1 MKNFFE
7 AKSLEANERFLNAT
21 GDQFYA
27 EGGKQFYA
35 DGNAKK
41 ALSQPI
47 IIIAENT
54 STANSTAVELF
65 NVEDVVAGEGT
76 YDVTGGGSVIKTSGV
91 PNVNLRKIYAGM
103 LAGNVY
109 MFNKLRIECLEALT
123 DAIKESSCGASISY
137 QIKTAQG
144 DIVARPIYPLI
155 SVVQQVKGVRDI
167 ELGDLIFN
175 VDTSFTIES
184 IPANTKMKYMFYA
197 VEQGSASGNLLRG
210 ESGKQMEAPQLNT
223 IDM

>member
-1 MKNFFE
+1 MKKFFE
-7 AKSLEANERFLNAT
+7 AKSLEANQRFLNAT

-27 EGGKQFYA
+27 EGGKSFYA

-41 ALSQPI
+41 VLSQPI

-54 STANSTAVELF
+54 STADSSAVELF
-65 NVEDVVAGEGT
+65 NVEDVLAGAGT
-76 YDVTGGGSVIKTSGV
+76 YDVTGGGKVIKTSGV

-137 QIKTAQG
+137 QIKTSQG

-197 VEQGSASGNLLRG
+197 TEQGSASGNLLRG
-210 ESGKQMEAPQLNT
+210 DAGKQMETPQLNT

>member
-54 STANSTAVELF
+54 STASSTAVELF
-65 NVEDVVAGEGT
+65 NVEDVIAGAGT
-76 YDVTGGGSVIKTSGV
+76 YDTTGGGSVVKTSGV
-91 PNVNLRKIYAGM
+91 PNVTLRKIYAGM
-103 LAGNVY
+103 VAGNVY

-197 VEQGSASGNLLRG
+197 AEQGSASGILLRG
-210 ESGKQMEAPQLNT
+210 ESGKQMETPQLNT

>member
-1 MKNFFE
+1 MKKFFE
-7 AKSLEANERFLNAT
+7 AKALEANERFLNAT

-27 EGGKQFYA
+27 DGGKQFYA

-41 ALSQPI
+41 VLSQPI

-54 STANSTAVELF
+54 STAASSAVELF
-65 NVEDVVAGEGT
+65 NVEDVLAGT
-76 YDVTGGGSVIKTSGV
+76 YGVTGGGSVVKSSGV
-91 PNVNLRKIYAGM
+91 PQVNLRKIYAGM

-109 MFNKLRIECLEALT
+109 LFNKLRIECLEALT

-144 DIVARPIYPLI
+144 DVVARPIYPLI

-197 VEQGSASGNLLRG
+197 TEQSSASGSLLRG
-210 ESGKQMEAPQLNT
+210 DASKQMEAPQLNT

>member
-1 MKNFFE
+1 MKKFFE
-7 AKSLEANERFLNAT
+7 AKSLEANQRFLNAT

-27 EGGKQFYA
+27 EGGKSFYA

-41 ALSQPI
+41 VLSQPI

-54 STANSTAVELF
+54 STADSSAVELF
-65 NVEDVVAGEGT
+65 NVEDVLAGAGT
-76 YDVTGGGSVIKTSGV
+76 YDVTGGGAVIKTSGV

-137 QIKTAQG
+137 QVKTSQG

-167 ELGDLIFN
+167 ELGDLLFN

-184 IPANTKMKYMFYA
+184 IPANCKMKYMFYA
-197 VEQGSASGNLLRG
+197 TEQGSASGNLLRG
-210 ESGKQMEAPQLNT
+210 DAGKQMETPQLNT

>member
-1 MKNFFE
+1 MKKFLE
-7 AKSLEANERFLNAT
+7 SKSLEANQRFLNAT

-27 EGGKQFYA
+27 DGGKSFYA
-35 DGNAKK
+35 DGDARRV
-41 ALSQPI
+41 LSQPI

-54 STANSTAVELF
+54 GTADSTSVELF
-65 NVEDVVAGEGT
+65 NVEDVLTGT
-76 YDVTGGGSVIKTSGV
+76 YASTGGGEVIKSSGV
-91 PNVNLRKIYAGM
+91 PNVSLQKIYAGM

-123 DAIKESSCGASISY
+123 DTIKESSCGASISY
-137 QIKTAQG
+137 QVKTAQG
-144 DIVARPIYPLI
+144 DVVGRPIYPLI

-167 ELGDLIFN
+167 ELGDLLFN

-197 VEQGSASGNLLRG
+197 TEQSSASGQLLRG
-210 ESGKQMEAPQLNT
+210 DAGKQLETPQLNT

>member
-1 MKNFFE
+1 MKKFLE
-7 AKSLEANERFLNAT
+7 AKSLEANQRFLNAN

-27 EGGKQFYA
+27 DGGKQFYA

-41 ALSQPI
+41 TLSQPI

-54 STANSTAVELF
+54 STADSSTVELF
-65 NVEDVVAGEGT
+65 NVEDVLAGAGT

-91 PNVNLRKIYAGM
+91 PSVTLRKIYAGM
-103 LAGNVY
+103 VAGNVY

-123 DAIKESSCGASISY
+123 DAIKESSCGASILY

-144 DIVARPIYPLI
+144 DIVAHPIYPLI

-184 IPANTKMKYMFYA
+184 IPANCKMKYMFYA
-197 VEQGSASGNLLRG
+197 IEQGSASGNLLRG
-210 ESGKQMEAPQLNT
+210 DAGKQLETPQLNT

>member
-1 MKNFFE
+1 MKKFLE
-7 AKSLEANERFLNAT
+7 AKSLEANQRFLNAT

-27 EGGKQFYA
+27 EGGKSFYA

-41 ALSQPI
+41 VLSQPI

-54 STANSTAVELF
+54 STADSSAVELF
-65 NVEDVVAGEGT
+65 NVEDVLAGEGT
-76 YDVTGGGSVIKTSGV
+76 YNVSGGGTVLKTSGV

-137 QIKTAQG
+137 QIKTSQG

-197 VEQGSASGNLLRG
+197 TEQGSASGNLLRG
-210 ESGKQMEAPQLNT
+210 DAGKQMETPQLNN